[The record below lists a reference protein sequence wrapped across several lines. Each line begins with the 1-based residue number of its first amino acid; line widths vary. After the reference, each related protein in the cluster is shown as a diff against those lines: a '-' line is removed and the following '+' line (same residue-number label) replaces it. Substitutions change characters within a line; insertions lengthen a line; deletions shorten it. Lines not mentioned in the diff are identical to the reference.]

1 MSAKMTFQGGRELE
15 RALKELGEKESTK
28 IGNRVMR
35 AATKRMFQE
44 IRDRAPVGTQPTRRT
59 RRKKNGQQVVAD
71 YGRLT
76 SPGNLKFRKL
86 PKKPGS
92 TEISFMVTTGN
103 AFWGLF
109 LEFGTA
115 EMRAYPFIRPT
126 FDREVVPTLN
136 FIGDELGKGIVKS
149 ARKFGKILPN
159 GRNA

>member
-1 MSAKMTFQGGRELE
+1 MSKKMTFEGGKELE
-15 RALKELGEKESTK
+15 RLLKELGQKEATK

-44 IRDRAPVGTQPTRRT
+44 IRDRAPVGTQSTRRT

-92 TEISFMVTTGN
+92 TEISFMVITGD
-103 AFWGLF
+103 AFWGYF
-109 LEFGTA
+109 LEYGTVDMPA
-115 EMRAYPFIRPT
+115 QPFIRPT
-126 FDREVVPTLN
+126 FDREATPTLE
-136 FIGDELGKGIVKS
+136 FIGDELNKGIVKS